1 MYSASVSSCIAKNI
15 FRDLTDCELL
25 LGIPMILVNLEKA
38 STNINKAGK
47 QLLGV
52 RLSAE
57 TGGKMST

>member
-1 MYSASVSSCIAKNI
+1 MAQIPVAKLGNASM
-15 FRDLTDCELL
+15 TDCELL
-25 LGIPMILVNLEKA
+25 LGIPIILVNLEKA

-47 QLLGV
+47 WLLGV